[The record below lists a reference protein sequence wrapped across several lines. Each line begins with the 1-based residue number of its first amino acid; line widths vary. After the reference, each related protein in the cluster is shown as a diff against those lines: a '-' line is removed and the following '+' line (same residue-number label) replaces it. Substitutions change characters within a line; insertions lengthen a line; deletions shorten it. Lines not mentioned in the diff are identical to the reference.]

1 MGATSYNGPF
11 RYDNV
16 EEIVQSAN
24 QFNKSSQDKDQIKI
38 NSFNISV
45 NGKEIIYKLT
55 NYSYKD
61 ETKDNTKQEQNGGQ
75 AFLTICIKSEFGTIQ
90 LQVKSSE
97 KVSDVTEK
105 YKCKLQKDN
114 IKSIFFYTEENIL
127 MDSNRKLEEFNIKNN
142 SQINAK
148 IEFNNNINNVN
159 NNTYVTSNE
168 NIKMKNK
175 AYTNLQ
181 IPPDKLSELKKE
193 IKEKNKQGLRA
204 IVIKSST
211 QKTEFFY
218 VEPDVKFKIIA
229 EEYKKINPDN
239 EWIFL
244 FNGAL
249 IIDTE
254 KTIEELK
261 MKNLSVIVAHC
272 N

>member
-1 MGATSYNGPF
+1 
-11 RYDNV
+11 
-16 EEIVQSAN
+16 
-24 QFNKSSQDKDQIKI
+24 
-38 NSFNISV
+38 
-45 NGKEIIYKLT
+45 
-55 NYSYKD
+55 
-61 ETKDNTKQEQNGGQ
+61 
-75 AFLTICIKSEFGTIQ
+75 
-90 LQVKSSE
+90 
-97 KVSDVTEK
+97 
-105 YKCKLQKDN
+105 
-114 IKSIFFYTEENIL
+114 
-127 MDSNRKLEEFNIKNN
+127 MDSNIKLEEFNLQNN
-142 SQINAK
+142 SKINAK
-148 IEFNNNINNVN
+148 IEFNNNINN
-159 NNTYVTSNE
+159 TYVTYNE

-175 AYTNLQ
+175 AYSNSE

-218 VEPDVKFKIIA
+218 VKPDVKFKIIA

-249 IIDTE
+249 IMDSE

>member
-1 MGATSYNGPF
+1 MGARPNNEPF
-11 RYDNV
+11 RYNNV
-16 EEIVQSAN
+16 EDFVQSVN
-24 QFNKSSQDKDQIKI
+24 QFNISSQDKNQIKI
-38 NSFNISV
+38 NSINVSV
-45 NGKEIIYKLT
+45 NGKEINYKIN
-55 NYSYKD
+55 NYSFKD
-61 ETKDNTKQEQNGGQ
+61 ETKDKTKTEENYGQ
-75 AFLTICIKSEFGTIQ
+75 AFMSIFIKSEFGTIQ
-90 LQVKSSE
+90 LQVNSSD
-97 KVSDVTEK
+97 KVGDVIEK

-114 IKSIFFYTEENIL
+114 IKSIYFYKEGNIL
-127 MDSNRKLEEFNIKNN
+127 MNSNRKLEEFKIQNN

-148 IEFNNNINNVN
+148 IEFNNNINN
-159 NNTYVTSNE
+159 TYVTYNE

-175 AYTNLQ
+175 AYSNSE

-218 VEPDVKFKIIA
+218 VKPDVKFKIIA
-229 EEYKKINPDN
+229 EKYKKINPDN